1 MTEAGPIRFYLDGQ
15 LHEVDNT
22 NPFTTVLD
30 YLRDVLGRRG
40 SKEGCAEG
48 DCGACTVVLSEVH
61 HGRLRYRAV
70 NSCIQLVGSLDG
82 KELLTVESLGK
93 PGDLHP
99 VQQAMV
105 EQHGSQCGFCTPG
118 IVMSLFALYKTE
130 PIVSREQV
138 DECLSGNLCRCTGY
152 RPIIDAALNANAL
165 ASSGDRLRELPS
177 TDPCDEETHVVR
189 ALESIHSTQDKY
201 FKGPAVDGTEQTLF
215 VPKSLASAVQ
225 LKGQYPDAT
234 IVAGCT
240 EIGVWRNKTHRD
252 FNVGISLNEISELK
266 QIQANEDTLHIGAGA
281 SLSDVWGVLVDE
293 YPELDEMFYRFASP
307 PVRNAATVAGN
318 LANAS
323 PIGDLP
329 PVLIALRA
337 NVELLSERGSHE
349 VPADQFISD
358 YRKSVLAPD
367 EIIRSVKIPR
377 RPSNLV
383 LRAYKISRRFEQ
395 DISAVSSVFAYH
407 MKGGL
412 IEDVNIAMGGVAATP
427 LRLADCEAALRGER
441 LTTKVPPAVIEA
453 MRASIRPLTD
463 VRASERY
470 RRQIAINLIRRFHV
484 EIAADEPVRVHPRT
498 SGARL

>member
-1 MTEAGPIRFYLDGQ
+1 MAQARPIRFYLDGQ
-15 LHEVDNT
+15 LHEVHDT

-30 YLRDVLGRRG
+30 YLRDVIGRRG

-48 DCGACTVVLSEVH
+48 DCGACTVVLGEVH

-99 VQQAMV
+99 VQLAMV

-130 PIVSREQV
+130 PIVSRAQV

-152 RPIIDAALNANAL
+152 RPIVDAALNANAL

-177 TDPCDEETHVVR
+177 AEPCDEETEVVR
-189 ALESIHSTQDKY
+189 ALESIHSTQDKI
-201 FKGPAVDGTEQTLF
+201 FKGLAVDGTEQTLF
-215 VPKSLASAVQ
+215 VPNSLASAIQ
-225 LKGQYPDAT
+225 LKSDHPEAT

-240 EIGVWRNKTHRD
+240 EIGVWLNKAHRD

-266 QIQANEDTLHIGAGA
+266 EIQANEDTLHIGAGA

-329 PVLIALRA
+329 PVLIALDA
-337 NVELLSERGSHE
+337 NVELLSERGSRE
-349 VPADQFISD
+349 LPAEQFISD

-395 DISAVSSVFAYH
+395 DISAVSAVFAYR
-407 MKGGL
+407 MNGGL
-412 IEDVNIAMGGVAATP
+412 IQNARVAMGGVAATP
-427 LRLADCEAALRGER
+427 LRLADCETALKGER
-441 LTTKVPPAVIEA
+441 LTTEVPPAAIEA
-453 MRASIRPLTD
+453 MQASIRPLTD
-463 VRASERY
+463 VRASEQY

-484 EIAADEPVRVHPRT
+484 EIAADEPVRVHSRA